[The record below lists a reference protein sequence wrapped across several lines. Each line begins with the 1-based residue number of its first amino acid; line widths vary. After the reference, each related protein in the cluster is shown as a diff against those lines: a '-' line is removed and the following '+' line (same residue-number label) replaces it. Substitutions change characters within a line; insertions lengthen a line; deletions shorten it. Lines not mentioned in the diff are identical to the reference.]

1 MKNFF
6 LKLQKVKPIPSSLI
20 SDNESPMLQSAR
32 LAELSPNRAPET
44 PKKLSK
50 KFSLQSQSFS
60 PRPILKRKSAANI
73 NRITF
78 KSESNKIF
86 PEPTEPYENLK
97 RKTLNL
103 NKIYPETPKNEASMD
118 ENQSPTV
125 RKALKRKEK
134 LAELNKFEQKYDGI
148 KLREKARKFSLK
160 RSNTTLLSNE
170 ERTRKASESSPK
182 ILKKASDIALLYSN
196 HEQSVTEILGG
207 KKEDPLFV
215 GRKKKEDSEIPI
227 NNNVNF
233 METGGNPRNEIA
245 YHRTMRTRKQRV
257 NYRSRFD
264 EKYKDTK
271 FIIFPDDPFRT
282 RWDLLILWFIKN
294 IVILYCFYL
303 SFLLYSAIILP
314 FITAFIN
321 ETILDP
327 YFFLD
332 IIMDGVFFTDVII
345 NLFSAYVHDEILI
358 TDHWVIFFYIKK
370 Q

>member
-1 MKNFF
+1 MG
-6 LKLQKVKPIPSSLI
+6 
-20 SDNESPMLQSAR
+20 
-32 LAELSPNRAPET
+32 
-44 PKKLSK
+44 
-50 KFSLQSQSFS
+50 
-60 PRPILKRKSAANI
+60 
-73 NRITF
+73 
-78 KSESNKIF
+78 KIH
-86 PEPTEPYENLK
+86 
-97 RKTLNL
+97 
-103 NKIYPETPKNEASMD
+103 
-118 ENQSPTV
+118 
-125 RKALKRKEK
+125 
-134 LAELNKFEQKYDGI
+134 
-148 KLREKARKFSLK
+148 
-160 RSNTTLLSNE
+160 
-170 ERTRKASESSPK
+170 K